1 MSNRTPHYRPG
12 GWAGARPTRC
22 VASSGWRPELPTV
35 ADADLLD
42 RYHWFETRSAAAV
55 FAAANPTQ
63 WADLLAVLRDF
74 HLSGALAAAR
84 RQQEPCRGR
93 TRRVV
98 PPPRLAERH
107 YRLEVAATVTTYP
120 YQGAGESEPTQ
131 HREQVESSTHRL
143 DNVAGRAAVEVEW
156 NPKDGNLDRDIAAL
170 RAMFDAGFIDVA
182 AIIMRHHSETS
193 MLANTLAASVEGY
206 PKDRRLLN
214 TTTTANFEKA
224 SDRLRRGDA
233 GGVPM
238 LLVGIGTDAYQPGLP
253 FEFHR
258 EGRTFRGTARR
269 SCSAES
275 HERAGRAV
283 SDPAG
288 TMVAPIAKERRD
300 ARRGRPVFPAHGCTR
315 AAGSACPAASA
326 RRLRH
331 CPGRPRGGSRTAPA
345 RSRPSI
351 DGSIA
356 TRRWISTP
364 SVPCRSRRPRPTPHI
379 CISGYPTPCCRK
391 AYR

>member
-12 GWAGARPTRC
+12 GWAGAADSLRNLIRVETR
-22 VASSGWRPELPTV
+22 SYRTV
-35 ADADLLD
+35 ADADLLE

-55 FAAANPTQ
+55 FAAANPAQ
-63 WADLLAVLRDF
+63 WADLLSVLRDF
-74 HLSGALAAAR
+74 HLSVGHLLQPGGNKSLAAGELDASFR
-84 RQQEPCRGR
+84 RRGWR
-93 TRRVV
+93 
-98 PPPRLAERH
+98 ERH

-193 MLANTLAASVEGY
+193 MLANTLAASIEGY

-258 EGRTFRGTARR
+258 EGRTFRGTA
-269 SCSAES
+269 
-275 HERAGRAV
+275 
-283 SDPAG
+283 P
-288 TMVAPIAKERRD
+288 PIVL
-300 ARRGRPVFPAHGCTR
+300 G
-315 AAGSACPAASA
+315 
-326 RRLRH
+326 
-331 CPGRPRGGSRTAPA
+331 
-345 RSRPSI
+345 
-351 DGSIA
+351 
-356 TRRWISTP
+356 
-364 SVPCRSRRPRPTPHI
+364 
-379 CISGYPTPCCRK
+379 
-391 AYR
+391 